1 MKIFSI
7 DSPLMIF
14 LGKAADILILN
25 ILYIVC
31 SLPIITI
38 GATTTAAYTVTKT
51 LKKGE
56 EISIIKDFFIAFK
69 NNFKTSTLSWL
80 IVIFI
85 GCILV
90 IDFQI
95 ASQLPGSLK
104 DILRII
110 VVMLGIIYLFTLLYL
125 FQYIATFQN
134 KLFTCFKNSILLSIA
149 KLPYSLLFLAIIL
162 FSIGVTYI
170 LGLGITGS
178 FWTLFGFELIIYLTN
193 NMYVRIFDSINFK
206 KA

>member
-1 MKIFSI
+1 MKFFSI

-38 GATTTAAYTVTKT
+38 GATTTAAYTVTNN

-56 EISIIKDFFIAFK
+56 EISVIRDFFIAFK

-85 GCILV
+85 GFILV

-110 VVMLGIIYLFTLLYL
+110 VVMLGVVYLFTLMYL
-125 FQYIATFQN
+125 FQYIARFQS
-134 KLFTCFKNSILLSIA
+134 KLLICFKNSLLLSIA
-149 KLPYSLLFLAIIL
+149 KLPYTLLFLFIIL
-162 FSIGVTYI
+162 LSISITYI
-170 LGLGITGS
+170 LGLGVTGS
-178 FWTLFGFELIIYLTN
+178 FWTLFGFALIIYLTN
-193 NMYVRIFDSINFK
+193 NIYVKVFASI
-206 KA
+206 AT